1 MQIDIDMKDLDKFIS
16 QELLKP
22 VFMEK
27 LKKQINES
35 IDKFF
40 THYSSPVGSAIN
52 SVLCDL
58 VKEFIRGDEMKS
70 VITNKFKSDFAQE
83 LIEKLTENSISTF
96 KKYIDR
102 D

>member
-22 VFMEK
+22 IFMEK

-40 THYSSPVGSAIN
+40 NSYNSPVGSAIN

-58 VKEFIRGDEMKS
+58 VAGFIQTDEIKQLI
-70 VITNKFKSDFAQE
+70 VNKFKSDFTADV
-83 LIEKLTENSISTF
+83 LEKLTEQSLNTF
-96 KKYIDR
+96 KNAIDR
-102 D
+102 Y